1 MSIFDRLSFLPN
13 KQTPLA
19 LSGRIVVVH
28 WDRDQLFYFISNG
41 TSRTLKEGEFGVV
54 PLIAASG
61 VQGGTAGG
69 TGTGG
74 GAEESKPQAP
84 LMALAKHFQEQRLS
98 VNRLVVLLARPELDL
113 LTLSLPPASS
123 DELPILVAAEVE
135 QQQGETQDP
144 PAVDYFVIQDLA
156 KQEERA
162 DRAKVA
168 REQADLDRLENPRSG
183 NSEIAAS
190 GTGTQVFAFAL
201 NQRSLQGLQDQCSE
215 AGC

>member
-69 TGTGG
+69 GFRGNWNWWGSRGEQAAGPFDGTCEASP
-74 GAEESKPQAP
+74 GA
-84 LMALAKHFQEQRLS
+84 
-98 VNRLVVLLARPELDL
+98 
-113 LTLSLPPASS
+113 
-123 DELPILVAAEVE
+123 AAERQSV
-135 QQQGETQDP
+135 GG
-144 PAVDYFVIQDLA
+144 FV
-156 KQEERA
+156 
-162 DRAKVA
+162 
-168 REQADLDRLENPRSG
+168 S
-183 NSEIAAS
+183 AS
-190 GTGTQVFAFAL
+190 GVGFADVEFA
-201 NQRSLQGLQDQCSE
+201 
-215 AGC
+215 AGIERRVTDFGCRRGRAAAGRDPGSPGGRLLCDSGFG

>member
-69 TGTGG
+69 ASGGTGTGG

-98 VNRLVVLLARPELDL
+98 VNRLVVL
-113 LTLSLPPASS
+113 
-123 DELPILVAAEVE
+123 
-135 QQQGETQDP
+135 
-144 PAVDYFVIQDLA
+144 
-156 KQEERA
+156 
-162 DRAKVA
+162 
-168 REQADLDRLENPRSG
+168 
-183 NSEIAAS
+183 
-190 GTGTQVFAFAL
+190 
-201 NQRSLQGLQDQCSE
+201 
-215 AGC
+215 